1 MVAMS
6 VFGTLEVQLEN
17 TAALWASVNIVILMN
32 GQPDGVMRLGGIA
45 YVIGKKSWYAQS
57 KENDPLLNPRRR
69 IVFSI

>member
-17 TAALWASVNIVILMN
+17 TAALWASINIVILMN

-45 YVIGKKSWYAQS
+45 YVIWKKKVGMLSQ
-57 KENDPLLNPRRR
+57 KKM
-69 IVFSI
+69 IHC

>member
-17 TAALWASVNIVILMN
+17 TAALWASVNIVILVN

-45 YVIGKKSWYAQS
+45 YVIEKK
-57 KENDPLLNPRRR
+57 KKLLVCSVKRK
-69 IVFSI
+69 